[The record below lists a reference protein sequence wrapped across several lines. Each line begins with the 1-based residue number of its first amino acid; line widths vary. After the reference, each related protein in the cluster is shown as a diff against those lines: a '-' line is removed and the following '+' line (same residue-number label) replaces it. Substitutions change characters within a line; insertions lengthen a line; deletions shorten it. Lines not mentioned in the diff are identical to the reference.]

1 MCAVRRAN
9 TKGLLALWLVNL
21 SYASYTVMLQHVLST
36 RPFPFSVYSLAA
48 TCGDAGIIIAA
59 LPQFRQ
65 VRTPFAL
72 SVPSCSVGI
81 CSARKLSQW
90 PTVLSVAASICSH

>member
-1 MCAVRRAN
+1 VYYCDDRAN
-9 TKGLLALWLVNL
+9 TKGLFALWIVNL

-48 TCGDAGIIIAA
+48 TCGDAGIIMAA

-65 VRTPFAL
+65 V
-72 SVPSCSVGI
+72 
-81 CSARKLSQW
+81 
-90 PTVLSVAASICSH
+90 H